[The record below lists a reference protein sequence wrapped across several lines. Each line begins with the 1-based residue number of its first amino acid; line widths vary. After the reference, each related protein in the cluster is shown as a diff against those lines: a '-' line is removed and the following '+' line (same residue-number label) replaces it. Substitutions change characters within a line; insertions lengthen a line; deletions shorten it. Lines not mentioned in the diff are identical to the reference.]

1 MNKADLI
8 NKVAEILGSKKT
20 AKSAIDCINSTITS
34 ALKKQEKVTLVG
46 FGTFSV
52 VQRAAR
58 RAKNPRTGEIIK
70 IKPKNAPKFIPGK
83 ALKEAVR

>member
-8 NKVAEILGSKKT
+8 NKVAEILGSKRV
-20 AKSAIDCINSTITS
+20 AKSVIDCINSTITG
-34 ALKKQEKVTLVG
+34 ALRNQEKVTLVG

-52 VQRAAR
+52 VKRAAR
-58 RAKNPRTGEIIK
+58 RTKNPRTGEVIK
-70 IKPKNAPKFIPGK
+70 IHPKNAPKFIPGK

>member
-8 NKVAEILGSKKT
+8 DKVAEILGSKKA
-20 AKSAIDCINSTITS
+20 AKSAIDCINSTITG

-52 VQRAAR
+52 VKRAAR
-58 RAKNPRTGEIIK
+58 RTKNPRTGEVIK

>member
-8 NKVAEILGSKKT
+8 NKVAEILGTKKA

-58 RAKNPRTGEIIK
+58 RAKNPRTGEIIT

>member
-8 NKVAEILGSKKT
+8 NKVAEILGTKKA

-52 VQRAAR
+52 AQRAAR

>member
-8 NKVAEILGSKKT
+8 NKVAEILGSKKA

-70 IKPKNAPKFIPGK
+70 IKPKNAPKFIRDIVNSCG
-83 ALKEAVR
+83 

>member
-1 MNKADLI
+1 MNKEDLI
-8 NKVAEILGSKKT
+8 NKVAEILGSKKA

>member
-1 MNKADLI
+1 MNKEDLI
-8 NKVAEILGSKKT
+8 NKVAEILGSKKA

-70 IKPKNAPKFIPGK
+70 IKPKNVPKFIPGK

>member
-1 MNKADLI
+1 MNKA
-8 NKVAEILGSKKT
+8 AEILGSKKA